1 MLRTKKAGLLTKIV
15 VFILLAYGIFS
26 LLNLNRQITL
36 AKDEYASLSQQTEAQ
51 RQRNAELSDAIENSS
66 DPEHRKDIAREK
78 LGLLE
83 PGEKVFEIT
92 D

>member
-1 MLRTKKAGLLTKIV
+1 MLKTKKAGLLTKIV
-15 VFILLAYGIFS
+15 VFILLAYGVFT
-26 LLNLNRQITL
+26 LLNLNHRITL
-36 AKDEYASLSQQTEAQ
+36 SKDEYISLSQQVEAQ
-51 RQRNAELSDAIENSS
+51 EQRNDELSDAIQNSS